1 MKNGG
6 KNGNNSSYFT
16 IKEERMNTNK
26 SIGGNGE
33 DFAALILQTKGY
45 EILERN
51 YRTKLGEID
60 IIAKKDNVLHFV
72 EVKTRTQKTYG
83 YPAESV
89 TEDKLN
95 RIRKASQIYMFNKKI
110 FWRNVS
116 FDVFEIMTNMIQN
129 CV

>member
-1 MKNGG
+1 
-6 KNGNNSSYFT
+6 
-16 IKEERMNTNK
+16 MNTNK

-95 RIRKASQIYMFNKKI
+95 RIRKASQIYMFNRKM

>member
-1 MKNGG
+1 M
-6 KNGNNSSYFT
+6 NN
-16 IKEERMNTNK
+16 NK

-33 DFAALILQTKGY
+33 EFAALILQNKGY

-60 IIAKKDNVLHFV
+60 IIAKKGNVLHFV
-72 EVKTRTQKTYG
+72 EVKTRTQKNYG

-89 TEDKLN
+89 TAEKLN
-95 RIRKASQIYMFNKKI
+95 RIRKAAEIYMFNKRI
-110 FWRNVS
+110 FWRNIS

>member
-1 MKNGG
+1 M
-6 KNGNNSSYFT
+6 NS
-16 IKEERMNTNK
+16 NK

-33 DFAALILQTKGY
+33 DFATLILQSKGY

-51 YRTKLGEID
+51 FRTKIGEID

-72 EVKTRTQKTYG
+72 EVKTRTQSIYG
-83 YPAESV
+83 YPAEAV
-89 TEDKLN
+89 TDEKLN
-95 RIRKASQIYMFNKKI
+95 KIRKVSQIYMLSRKI

-129 CV
+129 CM